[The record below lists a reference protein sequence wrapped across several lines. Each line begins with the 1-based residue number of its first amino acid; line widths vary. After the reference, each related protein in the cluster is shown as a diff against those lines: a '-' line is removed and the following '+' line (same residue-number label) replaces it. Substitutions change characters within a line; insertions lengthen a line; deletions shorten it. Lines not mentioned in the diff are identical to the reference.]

1 LEIGHGGGSALGGFA
16 DLFAQEH
23 LPSLGIARILFIRAS
38 VTAASFLPVAH
49 SPLLVCLFLVRKLI
63 LPQMHIQ
70 FREFNP
76 FDVWIWLNFTT
87 IPSQREKQYVE
98 EVFNSWFYLG
108 KLGAFNAENLQVQET
123 GLDLSYMNYDSE
135 GYDKSLLALMHNMGE
150 FEYEGT
156 WARCWFDLGTSD
168 AIALDILINS
178 LVQLSDEY
186 VTIEQLYI
194 GGENEDWS
202 VEDSDSHHFTHNN

>member
-1 LEIGHGGGSALGGFA
+1 M
-16 DLFAQEH
+16 Q
-23 LPSLGIARILFIRAS
+23 
-38 VTAASFLPVAH
+38 
-49 SPLLVCLFLVRKLI
+49 
-63 LPQMHIQ
+63 IQ
-70 FREFNP
+70 FREINP
-76 FDVWIWLNFTT
+76 FDLWIWLEFST
-87 IPSQREKQYVE
+87 IPSEQEKKYVE

-123 GLDLSYMNYDSE
+123 GLDLSYMDYDPE
-135 GYDKSLLALMHNMGE
+135 GYDKSLLALMHNMGQ

-168 AIALDILINS
+168 AIALDILINA
-178 LVQLSDEY
+178 LKQLNQEY

-202 VEDSDSHHFTHNN
+202 VEDSENGRSSFIYDN